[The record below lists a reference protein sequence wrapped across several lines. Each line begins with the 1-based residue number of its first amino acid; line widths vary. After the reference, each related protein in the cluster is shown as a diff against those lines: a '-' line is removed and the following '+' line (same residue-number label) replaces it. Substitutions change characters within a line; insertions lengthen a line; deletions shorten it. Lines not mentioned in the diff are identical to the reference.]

1 MLIVKIKKNL
11 KKITFL
17 DDFFSWWVHCAPHQS
32 EFLIFFSKF
41 QNTYFSGVS
50 KKLEDPQGM
59 LVLPSKSE
67 NGVFGFTHVHCAQ
80 TKNILAKEPS
90 H

>member
-1 MLIVKIKKNL
+1 M
-11 KKITFL
+11 
-17 DDFFSWWVHCAPHQS
+17 
-32 EFLIFFSKF
+32 
-41 QNTYFSGVS
+41 
-50 KKLEDPQGM
+50 EDPQGM

-90 H
+90 HLGCLLVQVSKKSVILSYRDILWHTKIAC